1 MSSFMKAQP
10 RQPVAGL
17 AENLW
22 GYQKRLGFIVHGVR
36 AWHDRPPSAVSVLDV
51 GCGTGAQL
59 AIPLATLGF
68 DVTGVDTHEGSITTA
83 RAFGSAGNFV
93 HGQVSELPPRKY
105 DVVIVCEVLE
115 HLDHPESLLAET
127 LPYLRDD
134 GLLFITVPN
143 GYGEFEIDRRLYRAL
158 RLDILF
164 DGLYRGL
171 RLLLRRQSRPDV
183 AGSQDES
190 DHVQRFTLGRL
201 RRMFSEHR
209 LELCAER
216 ATSVASGPLVAHT
229 LARIPG
235 FIELNTR
242 LADNLPMWA
251 SSAWMFVLRRRQ

>member
-1 MSSFMKAQP
+1 MSTPPQQAL
-10 RQPVAGL
+10 AGL
-17 AENLW
+17 EENLW
-22 GYQKRLGFIVHGVR
+22 GYGKRLAFIAQAIGER
-36 AWHDRPPSAVSVLDV
+36 YQRPRSSVSVLDV
-51 GCGTGAQL
+51 GCGTGTQL
-59 AIPLATLGF
+59 TIPLATLGF
-68 DVTGVDTHEGSITTA
+68 NVTGVDTHDASIATA
-83 RAFGSAGNFV
+83 QQLRPTGKFV
-93 HGQVSELPPRKY
+93 HGRVTDLPPQAY
-105 DVVIVCEVLE
+105 DVVIVSEVLE
-115 HLDHPESLLAET
+115 HLDHPETLLAET

-134 GLLFITVPN
+134 GLLFVTVPN

-164 DGLYRGL
+164 DALYRGL
-171 RLLLRRQSRPDV
+171 RALLRRPSRPEV

-209 LELCAER
+209 LDLCAER

-235 FIELNTR
+235 FITLNVR
-242 LADNLPMWA
+242 LADLLPMWA

>member
-1 MSSFMKAQP
+1 MSTP
-10 RQPVAGL
+10 LRQPLAGL
-17 AENLW
+17 EENLW
-22 GYQKRLGFIVHGVR
+22 GYGKRLAFIVQAISERYERPR
-36 AWHDRPPSAVSVLDV
+36 ASVSVLDV
-51 GCGTGAQL
+51 GCGTGTQL
-59 AIPLATLGF
+59 TIPLATLGF
-68 DVTGVDTHEGSITTA
+68 DVTGVDTHEASIATA
-83 RAFGSAGNFV
+83 RRLQPTTTFV
-93 HGQVSELPPRKY
+93 LGRVAELPPRTY
-105 DVVIVCEVLE
+105 DVVIVSEVLE
-115 HLDHPESLLAET
+115 HLDHPETLLAET

-164 DGLYRGL
+164 DGLYRSL
-171 RLLLRRQSRPDV
+171 RVLLRRPARPGV
-183 AGSQDES
+183 GGSQDES

-209 LELCAER
+209 LDVRSER

-235 FIELNTR
+235 FIALNTH
-242 LADNLPMWA
+242 LADRLPMWA